1 MCYIIAK
8 RFKKSGCIALK
19 AKRGKE
25 LADFATNL
33 QKKLGYDI
41 QIVAITRP
49 TAYGEYELIILLIVL
64 KNLVNKQVY
73 YSITSNLRIAFLM

>member
-25 LADFATNL
+25 LADFTTNL

-49 TAYGEYELIILLIVL
+49 TAYGEYEPYHFVNSL
-64 KNLVNKQVY
+64 KNLVKKQVY

>member
-1 MCYIIAK
+1 MCYLIAK
-8 RFKKSGCIALK
+8 IFKKSGCIALK

-49 TAYGEYELIILLIVL
+49 TAYGEY
-64 KNLVNKQVY
+64 
-73 YSITSNLRIAFLM
+73 

>member
-8 RFKKSGCIALK
+8 RFKKLGCIALK

-25 LADFATNL
+25 LANFTTNL

-41 QIVAITRP
+41 QIVANTRP
-49 TAYGEYELIILLIVL
+49 TAYVEYEPYHFVNSFEEFSKEVSLL
-64 KNLVNKQVY
+64 
-73 YSITSNLRIAFLM
+73 

>member
-25 LADFATNL
+25 LA
-33 QKKLGYDI
+33 
-41 QIVAITRP
+41 
-49 TAYGEYELIILLIVL
+49 AYGEYEPYHFVNSFEEFSKEASLL
-64 KNLVNKQVY
+64 
-73 YSITSNLRIAFLM
+73 

>member
-1 MCYIIAK
+1 MCYLIAK

-49 TAYGEYELIILLIVL
+49 TAYGEYFVNSFEEFSKEASLL
-64 KNLVNKQVY
+64 
-73 YSITSNLRIAFLM
+73 